1 MTELTYI
8 QNGDYL
14 LPNLVVPE
22 KTPPLGMYGRMRRKY
37 LMEHQPAMLNRLVVT
52 GKLFLHLTEI
62 DRIAQERFDRM
73 MPILMQQNNVTE
85 SLKASD
91 PMKWVGMM
99 NNLRHQIEE
108 TILDELVY
116 N

>member
-8 QNGDYL
+8 QHGDYL
-14 LPNLVVPE
+14 LPNLSAGEP
-22 KTPPLGMYGRMRRKY
+22 TPPLGMYGRMRRNFLK
-37 LMEHQPAMLNRLVVT
+37 EHRQVLLNQLVVT
-52 GKLFLHLTEI
+52 GKLFQHLTEI
-62 DRIAQERFDRM
+62 DRMAQERFDQM
-73 MPILMQQNNVTE
+73 MPILMKQNNVTE

-116 N
+116 S